1 MVGDGINDAPV
12 LAQADVSVAVAEG
25 ADVAREG
32 ADVLLLN
39 GNMRTLPYLTTQAK
53 RTAWIVR
60 ENLWW
65 AAGYNL
71 IMVPLAAAGCVT
83 PWVAALG
90 MSLSSLLV
98 SANAL
103 RLLRRAK

>member
-1 MVGDGINDAPV
+1 MHPPSRNSSGVPI
-12 LAQADVSVAVAEG
+12 SCSSSCT
-25 ADVAREG
+25 R
-32 ADVLLLN
+32 LLN

>member
-1 MVGDGINDAPV
+1 M

-71 IMVPLAAAGCVT
+71 IMVPLAAAGFVT